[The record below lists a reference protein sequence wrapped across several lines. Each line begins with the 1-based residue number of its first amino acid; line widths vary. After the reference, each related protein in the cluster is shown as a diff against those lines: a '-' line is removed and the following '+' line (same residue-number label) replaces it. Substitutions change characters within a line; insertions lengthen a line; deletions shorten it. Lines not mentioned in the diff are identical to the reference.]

1 MMTFPIYGK
10 INNVPNYKP
19 DKIYMAYVTAM
30 EWNIPRT
37 SGLTWWK
44 ILSDFLQ
51 ESPRYTKHP
60 TGDLHLFRPFMGW
73 F

>member
-1 MMTFPIYGK
+1 
-10 INNVPNYKP
+10 
-19 DKIYMAYVTAM
+19 MAYVTAM

-60 TGDLHLFRPFMGW
+60 TGDLHFIRTIYGVVLKSTVFGGW
-73 F
+73 DDLADGLA